1 MYQPWSELLQEYVN
15 DRGLVDYWEM
25 KRSHQKLD
33 DWLKELS
40 TINPAS
46 LAPTQQKA
54 LWLNLYNALV
64 IRQVI
69 DNYPLKS
76 ILPKF
81 LGIPNWWAFW
91 RFFTRSVYTVNEKQY
106 SLNNIEHDTIR
117 QQFADPRIHFALVC
131 AAKGCPLLR
140 NEAYQS
146 DRLDI
151 QLEDDAKR
159 FINNPDKV
167 YYDPQ
172 ASVLYCSK
180 ILKWYKQDFLKQSE
194 SIAKYIQTYSN
205 SDIPLD
211 KPVEIKYLNYDWH
224 LNQVKSKK

>member
-1 MYQPWSELLQEYVN
+1 MYQPWSELLQQYVN
-15 DRGLVDYWEM
+15 DRGLVDYWGM

-54 LWLNLYNALV
+54 LWLNLDNALV

-69 DNYPLKS
+69 NNYPLKS

-91 RFFTRSVYTVNEKQY
+91 RFFTRSVYTVGEKQY